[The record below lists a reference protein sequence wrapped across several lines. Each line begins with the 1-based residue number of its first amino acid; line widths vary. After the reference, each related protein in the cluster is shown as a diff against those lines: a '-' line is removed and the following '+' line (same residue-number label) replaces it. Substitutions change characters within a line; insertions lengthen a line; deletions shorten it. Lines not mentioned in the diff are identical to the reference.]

1 MKLWDKGYT
10 LDERIERFTVGKD
23 RELDLLLA
31 PCDILGTLAHVTMLG
46 QVGLIPAAEVERI
59 LPELRKLYRKAA
71 EGQFVI
77 EEGVE
82 DVHSQVEMEL
92 TRALGET
99 GKKVHTG
106 RSRND
111 QILVDLKLYA
121 RTRLEKT
128 VGKAERLFRTLQRR
142 SEENKDVLMP
152 GYTHLQVAMPSSFGL
167 WFGAYAES
175 LADDMVLLKAA
186 WDIVN
191 RNPLGSAAGYGSS
204 APLDRALTTRLL
216 GFADLDYNAVY
227 AQMERGRME
236 RQVAF
241 AYASLAESIGKLA
254 MDCCLFNS
262 QNFGFISLP
271 DNLTTGSSIM
281 PHKKNPDVF
290 ELLRASCNRIQAL
303 PGTIR
308 LITGNL
314 PSGYFRDLQ
323 LLKEE
328 FLPLFDRMD
337 DILDIADYAVSAM
350 RVRDGLMDDPRYA
363 LAFSVE
369 EVNRRAANGVPFRD
383 AYRQVADEITAG
395 TFTFQGEL
403 HHTHAGSIG
412 NLCNDAIAARMDAV
426 LASFPFDGI
435 HQALDNLLSPSD

>member
-1 MKLWDKGYT
+1 MG
-10 LDERIERFTVGKD
+10 
-23 RELDLLLA
+23 
-31 PCDILGTLAHVTMLG
+31 
-46 QVGLIPAAEVERI
+46 
-59 LPELRKLYRKAA
+59 
-71 EGQFVI
+71 
-77 EEGVE
+77 
-82 DVHSQVEMEL
+82 
-92 TRALGET
+92 
-99 GKKVHTG
+99 
-106 RSRND
+106 
-111 QILVDLKLYA
+111 
-121 RTRLEKT
+121 
-128 VGKAERLFRTLQRR
+128 
-142 SEENKDVLMP
+142 
-152 GYTHLQVAMPSSFGL
+152 
-167 WFGAYAES
+167 
-175 LADDMVLLKAA
+175 
-186 WDIVN
+186 
-191 RNPLGSAAGYGSS
+191 
-204 APLDRALTTRLL
+204 
-216 GFADLDYNAVY
+216 
-227 AQMERGRME
+227 RGRME

-395 TFTFQGEL
+395 TFTFRGEL

-426 LASFPFDGI
+426 LASFPFAAV
-435 HQALDNLLSPSD
+435 HAALEALAADE